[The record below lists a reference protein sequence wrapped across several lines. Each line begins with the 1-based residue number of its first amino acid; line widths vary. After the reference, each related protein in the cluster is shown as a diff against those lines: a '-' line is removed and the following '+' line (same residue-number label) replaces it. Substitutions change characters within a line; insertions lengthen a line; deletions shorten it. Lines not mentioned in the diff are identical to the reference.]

1 MSFFILLI
9 GRINTKAWRRIVNDH
24 NSFGVGGC
32 SPEFNIGIRNGLCLL
47 NRSVSPMA
55 KGITSMSKATII
67 LLSLIG
73 GVLLGILIGD
83 NVPSVADA
91 ADVIGTLWLNAMRM
105 TVVPLVVALLITGIA
120 QTAAAARAGKL
131 AARAV
136 ITMMVILWCS
146 SILAAVMIPV
156 LMTAFPMPAGAGEAL
171 KAALGSSAENLG
183 RVPPFGD
190 FLRAMIPTNVLKSA
204 ADDAILPLIIFTGI
218 FAFAV
223 TRLPEAKKI
232 NITSFFD
239 ALADTMV
246 IIINWVLALA
256 PIGVFALALVVGT
269 KAGAAAFGALLHYV
283 VILSSLGV
291 IVWLASFVV
300 AYFGAKK
307 GVGAFFRA
315 AIPAQ
320 AVAISTQS
328 SLASLPAM
336 LEGVK
341 SLGVKESNADVVL
354 PLAVAIFRATG
365 PALNLGVALY
375 IAHWY
380 GITLG
385 PAQIAVGIAA
395 GATTTL
401 GAVSLPGSVSFVSSI
416 APICL
421 AIGAPIEPLAL
432 LIAVETFPDIF
443 RTLGNVTMD
452 MAVTATV
459 SKAHD
464 KG

>member
-1 MSFFILLI
+1 
-9 GRINTKAWRRIVNDH
+9 
-24 NSFGVGGC
+24 
-32 SPEFNIGIRNGLCLL
+32 
-47 NRSVSPMA
+47 
-55 KGITSMSKATII
+55 MSKTTII
-67 LLSLIG
+67 LLALIG
-73 GVLLGILIGD
+73 GVLIGMA
-83 NVPSVADA
+83 VGGDA
-91 ADVIGTLWLNAMRM
+91 PGVIDGADVIGTLWLNAMRM

-131 AARAV
+131 AGRAV

-146 SILAAVMIPV
+146 SILAAVMIPT
-156 LMTAFPMPAGAGEAL
+156 LLAAFPMPAGAADAL
-171 KAALGSSAENLG
+171 KTALGTSTQDLG
-183 RVPPFGD
+183 TVPPFGD
-190 FLRAMIPTNVLKSA
+190 FLRAMIPTNVFKA
-204 ADDAILPLIIFTGI
+204 AAEDAVLPLIIFTAI

-223 TRLPEAKKI
+223 TRLPDTKRGA
-232 NITSFFD
+232 ITSFFD

-246 IIINWVLALA
+246 IIINWVLTLA
-256 PIGVFALALVVGT
+256 PIGVFALTLGVGS
-269 KAGAAAFGALLHYV
+269 KAGVAAFGALAHYV
-283 VILSSLGV
+283 IILSSLGV
-291 IVWLASFVV
+291 IIWIASFAV
-300 AYFGAKK
+300 AWFGAGKS
-307 GVGAFFRA
+307 VGAFFRA

-336 LEGVK
+336 VEGVK
-341 SLGVKESNADVVL
+341 KLGVKEASADVVL

-380 GITLG
+380 GVELG

-421 AIGAPIEPLAL
+421 AIGAPVEPLAL

-459 SKAHD
+459 AKGHD
-464 KG
+464 DALDIVPVDA

>member
-1 MSFFILLI
+1 
-9 GRINTKAWRRIVNDH
+9 
-24 NSFGVGGC
+24 
-32 SPEFNIGIRNGLCLL
+32 
-47 NRSVSPMA
+47 
-55 KGITSMSKATII
+55 MSKATII
-67 LLSLIG
+67 LFALIG
-73 GVLLGILIGD
+73 GVALGIFAGEQAPNLTE
-83 NVPSVADA
+83 A
-91 ADVIGTLWLNAMRM
+91 ADIVGVLWLNAMRM

-120 QTAAAARAGKL
+120 QTAAAARAGRL
-131 AARAV
+131 AGRAV
-136 ITMMVILWCS
+136 ITMMAILWCS
-146 SILAAVMIPV
+146 SVLAAVMIPI
-156 LMTAFPMPAGAGEAL
+156 LMAAFPMPPGSADAL
-171 KAALGSSAENLG
+171 KVALGATTQSLG
-183 RVPPFGD
+183 TLPSFRD
-190 FLRAMIPTNVLKSA
+190 FILSMIPTNVFKA
-204 ADDAILPLIIFTGI
+204 AAEDAVLPLILFTGI

-223 TRLPEAKKI
+223 TRLPTEKREV
-232 NITSFFD
+232 ITAFFA
-239 ALADTMV
+239 ALADALV
-246 IIINWVLALA
+246 IIIQWVLALA
-256 PIGVFALALVVGT
+256 PIGVFALGFVVGT

-283 VILSSLGV
+283 ITLSSLGL
-291 IVWLASFVV
+291 IIWLASFAV
-300 AYFGAKK
+300 AWFGAKLSPTR
-307 GVGAFFRA
+307 FFKA

-336 LEGVK
+336 LEGVRK
-341 SLGVKESNADVVL
+341 LEVKEANADVVL

-421 AIGAPIEPLAL
+421 AIGAPVEPLAL

-452 MAVTATV
+452 MAVTAV
-459 SKAHD
+459 VGRAHD
-464 KG
+464 RA

>member
-1 MSFFILLI
+1 
-9 GRINTKAWRRIVNDH
+9 
-24 NSFGVGGC
+24 
-32 SPEFNIGIRNGLCLL
+32 
-47 NRSVSPMA
+47 
-55 KGITSMSKATII
+55 MSKATII
-67 LLSLIG
+67 LFALIS
-73 GVLLGILIGD
+73 GVGLGILIGGAA
-83 NVPSVADA
+83 PGLTEA
-91 ADVIGTLWLNAMRM
+91 ADIIGTLWLNAMRM

-120 QTAAAARAGKL
+120 QTAAAARAGRL
-131 AARAV
+131 AGRAV

-156 LMTAFPMPAGAGEAL
+156 LMTAFPMPAGSGDAL
-171 KAALGSSAENLG
+171 KAALGATTQDLG
-183 RVPPFGD
+183 TLPSFRD
-190 FLRAMIPTNVLKSA
+190 FILTMIPTNVFKA
-204 ADDAILPLIIFTGI
+204 AAEDAVLPLILFTGI

-223 TRLPEAKKI
+223 TRLPEEKKRT
-232 NITSFFD
+232 ITDFFA
-239 ALADTMV
+239 ALADALV
-246 IIINWVLALA
+246 IIIGWVLTLA
-256 PIGVFALALVVGT
+256 PIGVFALGFVVGT

-283 VILSSLGV
+283 ITLSSLGI
-291 IVWLASFVV
+291 IVWAASFAV
-300 AYFGAKK
+300 AFFGAKL
-307 GVGAFFRA
+307 APARFFRA

-336 LEGVK
+336 LEGVRK
-341 SLGVKESNADVVL
+341 LGTKEASADVVL

-375 IAHWY
+375 VAHWY
-380 GITLG
+380 GIALG
-385 PAQIAVGIAA
+385 PMQIAVGIAA

-421 AIGAPIEPLAL
+421 AIGAPVEPLAL

-459 SKAHD
+459 GRAHD
-464 KG
+464 TA

>member
-1 MSFFILLI
+1 
-9 GRINTKAWRRIVNDH
+9 
-24 NSFGVGGC
+24 
-32 SPEFNIGIRNGLCLL
+32 
-47 NRSVSPMA
+47 
-55 KGITSMSKATII
+55 MSKTTII
-67 LLSLIG
+67 LLALIG
-73 GVLLGILIGD
+73 GVLLGMAVGD
-83 NVPSVADA
+83 AAPQVTDA
-91 ADVIGTLWLNAMRM
+91 ADVVGTLWLNAMRM

-131 AARAV
+131 AGRAV
-136 ITMMVILWCS
+136 ITMMAILWCS
-146 SILAAVMIPV
+146 SILAAVMMP
-156 LMTAFPMPAGAGEAL
+156 LLLAAFPMPAGSADAL
-171 KAALGSSAENLG
+171 KAALGTSTQELAT
-183 RVPPFGD
+183 VPPFGD
-190 FLRAMIPTNVLKSA
+190 FLRAMIPTNVFKA
-204 ADDAILPLIIFTGI
+204 AAEDAILPLIIFTAI

-223 TRLPEAKKI
+223 TRLPDIKRAS
-232 NITSFFD
+232 ITSFFD
-239 ALADTMV
+239 ALADAMV

-256 PIGVFALALVVGT
+256 PIGVFALALVVGA
-269 KAGAAAFGALLHYV
+269 KAGAAAFGALAHYV
-283 VILSSLGV
+283 IILSALGV
-291 IVWLASFVV
+291 IVWLASFAV
-300 AYFGAKK
+300 AFFGAKK
-307 GVGAFFRA
+307 GIGEFFRA

-341 SLGVKESNADVVL
+341 KLGVKEASADVVL

-365 PALNLGVALY
+365 PAMNLGVALY

-380 GITLG
+380 GVELG

-421 AIGAPIEPLAL
+421 ALGAPVEPLAL

-452 MAVTATV
+452 MAVTGTV
-459 SKAHD
+459 ARAHE
-464 KG
+464 KE

>member
-1 MSFFILLI
+1 
-9 GRINTKAWRRIVNDH
+9 
-24 NSFGVGGC
+24 
-32 SPEFNIGIRNGLCLL
+32 
-47 NRSVSPMA
+47 
-55 KGITSMSKATII
+55 MSKATVI
-67 LLSLIG
+67 LIALIG
-73 GVLLGILIGD
+73 GVLLGMLLG
-83 NVPSVADA
+83 NATPSLTDA

-131 AARAV
+131 AGRAV
-136 ITMMVILWCS
+136 ITMMVILWSS
-146 SILAAVMIPV
+146 SILAAVMIPL
-156 LMTAFPMPAGAGEAL
+156 LMAAFPMPAGSGEAL
-171 KAALGSSAENLG
+171 KAALGASTQDLG
-183 RVPPFGD
+183 TVPPFGD
-190 FLRAMIPTNVLKSA
+190 FLRAMIPTNVFRA
-204 ADDAILPLIIFTGI
+204 AAEDAILPLIIFTAV

-223 TRLPEAKKI
+223 TRLPDAKRAS
-232 NITSFFD
+232 ITGFFD
-239 ALADTMV
+239 ALADAML

-256 PIGVFALALVVGT
+256 PIGVFALALVVGA
-269 KAGAAAFGALLHYV
+269 KAGAAAFGALAHYV
-283 VILSSLGV
+283 IILSALGV
-291 IVWLASFVV
+291 IVWLASFAV

-307 GVGAFFRA
+307 GVGEFFRA

-341 SLGVKESNADVVL
+341 KLRVKEASADVVL

-365 PALNLGVALY
+365 PAMNLGVALY

-380 GITLG
+380 GVELG

-421 AIGAPIEPLAL
+421 AIGAPVEPLAL

-452 MAVTATV
+452 MAVAGTV
-459 SKAHD
+459 AKAHD
-464 KG
+464 KA

>member
-1 MSFFILLI
+1 
-9 GRINTKAWRRIVNDH
+9 
-24 NSFGVGGC
+24 
-32 SPEFNIGIRNGLCLL
+32 
-47 NRSVSPMA
+47 
-55 KGITSMSKATII
+55 MSKTTII
-67 LLSLIG
+67 LFALIG
-73 GVLLGILIGD
+73 GVLIGMLIGD
-83 NVPSVADA
+83 TAPGITSA
-91 ADVIGTLWLNAMRM
+91 ADDIGTLWLNAMRM

-120 QTAAAARAGKL
+120 QTAAAAQAGKL
-131 AARAV
+131 AARSV

-146 SILAAVMIPV
+146 SILADVTIPLLMAV
-156 LMTAFPMPAGAGEAL
+156 FPMPAGSGDAL
-171 KAALGSSAENLG
+171 KAALGATTQELG
-183 RVPPFGD
+183 TVPPFGD
-190 FLRAMIPTNVLKSA
+190 FLRAMIPTNVLKA
-204 ADDAILPLIIFTGI
+204 ASEDKILPLIIFTAI

-223 TRLPEAKKI
+223 TRLPDKKRAS
-232 NITSFFD
+232 ITDFFD
-239 ALADTMV
+239 ALADAMV
-246 IIINWVLALA
+246 IIIQWVLALA
-256 PIGVFALALVVGT
+256 PIGVFALALVVGA
-269 KAGAAAFGALLHYV
+269 KAGVAAFGALAHYV
-283 VILSSLGV
+283 IILSSLGV
-291 IVWLASFVV
+291 IVWLASFAV

-307 GVGAFFRA
+307 GIGEFFRA

-341 SLGVKESNADVVL
+341 KLGVKEATADVVL

-380 GITLG
+380 GVPLG
-385 PAQIAVGIAA
+385 PAQIAFGIAV

-401 GAVSLPGSVSFVSSI
+401 GAVSLPGSVSFISSI
-416 APICL
+416 APICV
-421 AIGAPIEPLAL
+421 AMGVPIEPLAL

-459 SKAHD
+459 ARQHD
-464 KG
+464 DA